1 MRLFPPVPAI
11 HRELTEDMNVR
22 QYTLRKGQWIYINI
36 LGLHRNPA
44 FWKDPDEFKPE
55 RMETQAVKDRHS
67 YAYVPFSAGPR
78 NCIGQQFAL
87 NEERISI
94 ARIVSSYQLELT
106 KDFKVERVMNVILKP
121 LGGLPLRF
129 KPIN

>member
-44 FWKDPDEFKPE
+44 FWKDPD
-55 RMETQAVKDRHS
+55 VKCFVHTGH
-67 YAYVPFSAGPR
+67 F
-78 NCIGQQFAL
+78 
-87 NEERISI
+87 RI
-94 ARIVSSYQLELT
+94 A
-106 KDFKVERVMNVILKP
+106 IL
-121 LGGLPLRF
+121 F
-129 KPIN
+129 